1 MNKYRIKKVQVD
13 KDTTYYYPQ
22 ERYFFFWDTLGREI
36 RSKTDYPYF
45 RQWSPY
51 ECNTYEDALKV
62 IQDYKEEKIY
72 PKVEYLKVAAPIEK
86 TKSFSELLLPRK
98 TNG

>member
-22 ERYFFFWDTLGREI
+22 ERNFFFWTTIDRKI
-36 RSKTDYPYF
+36 RVVENGYEY
-45 RQWSPY
+45 WSPY
-51 ECNTYEDALKV
+51 ECNTYEEALKV

-72 PKVEYLKVAAPIEK
+72 PKVEYLKIAAPIEK